1 MKKLNHLI
9 EQFIH
14 DFQIDDIEE
23 FTFTSRLSEIISSIE
38 KSIPYSKNRKH
49 IPLKKS
55 MKYSQNFLKSVSKEC
70 AKEIENVQL
79 ECELNSPIDPYSDYI
94 ESTKQKYIYLAYQN
108 RIRDSFIITHEL
120 IHATTIEEYVSI
132 ARNLFCEMFSFTA
145 EMMQRDFF
153 EQQGIKNAAIND
165 QTVIGSLQEINKIN
179 MFQTILVSEFLDRGY
194 ITASNFMD
202 LLNQYDEKEIIMIS
216 NHISENIDQNN
227 FDIFFQNRY
236 IVGYLFAC
244 YFYDYIKDKEEFI
257 ALNSIINQY
266 NIEDVIHYL
275 DLEYKDTFYLDLTEE
290 SYRKLENSYQKRL
303 KKV

>member
-23 FTFTSRLSEIISSIE
+23 FTFSSRLSEIISSNE
-38 KSIPYSKNRKH
+38 KSIPYLKDRKY

-55 MKYSQNFLKSVSKEC
+55 IKYSQNFLKSVSEEY
-70 AKEIENVQL
+70 AKEMENVQL
-79 ECELNSPIDPYSDYI
+79 KCEFNSPIDPYSDYI

-153 EQQGIKNAAIND
+153 EQQGIK
-165 QTVIGSLQEINKIN
+165 SLQEINKIN

-257 ALNSIINQY
+257 ALNSVINQY

-290 SYRKLENSYQKRL
+290 SYQKLENSYQKRL